1 MLLRM
6 AKQRMVILQQKEITI
21 LVRMITKKEK
31 MRTDKKEVS

>member
-6 AKQRMVILQQKEITI
+6 AKQRMVILQQREITI

-31 MRTDKKEVS
+31 MHMGKKEVS